1 MQANRPKVNDPEQ
14 PNAPIEPEVPYQ
26 PTEPDEPD
34 IQQPITATSINSAT
48 TDGGQHLV
56 NNSKHAG
63 KQPKFGPVIEHS
75 DGGNEVL
82 EQSSMHLNIQKAD
95 ASVPGQP
102 QSITGKDEQFDA
114 KQDPQ
119 LGNGLDIISPS
130 SSDGLAVQPGRRGHE
145 ISRPNYH

>member
-14 PNAPIEPEVPYQ
+14 PNAPVEPEVPYQ

-34 IQQPITATSINSAT
+34 IQQPITAAAVNDVAIDSSQRLNS
-48 TDGGQHLV
+48 
-56 NNSKHAG
+56 NSQLAS
-63 KQPKFGPVIEHS
+63 KQPISGPVIEHS
-75 DGGNEVL
+75 NGGNEVL
-82 EQSSMHLNIQKAD
+82 EQSSMHLNIEKAS
-95 ASVPGQP
+95 AYVSGQP

-114 KQDPQ
+114 TQDPR